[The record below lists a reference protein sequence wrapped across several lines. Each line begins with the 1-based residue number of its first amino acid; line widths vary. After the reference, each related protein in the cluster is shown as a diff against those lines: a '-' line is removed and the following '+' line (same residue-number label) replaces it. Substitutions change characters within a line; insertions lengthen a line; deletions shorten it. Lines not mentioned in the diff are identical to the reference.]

1 VVTAFD
7 LDGLVRLCRQNG
19 VWLQLIVRVGE
30 YLDHSTPFARV
41 HGGRIVGGNVE
52 RLLLVRNERTF
63 FQDPAFG
70 FRQLVDVAAR
80 ALSPAVNDPTT
91 AVQAIDRLTDAL
103 VLTGSSPDPTGLRVD
118 SEGQIRLQSRPRNFE
133 ELLILSMTEP
143 IRYGADAP
151 QVVRRLRAALAEL
164 ERTLPIERHAALA
177 RQRQLLDAAV
187 DSALPPAL
195 TVVASVPDRMGL
207 G

>member
-1 VVTAFD
+1 LT
-7 LDGLVRLCRQNG
+7 
-19 VWLQLIVRVGE
+19 IRVGE
-30 YLDHSTPFARV
+30 YLDHGTPFALV
-41 HGGRIVGGNVE
+41 HANRLDGAGVQ

-91 AVQAIDRLTDAL
+91 AAQAIDRISDAL
-103 VLTGSSPDPTGLRVD
+103 VLTGRSPDPSGFRID
-118 SEGQIRLQSRPRNFE
+118 SEGQVRLQWRFRNFD

-164 ERTLPIERHAALA
+164 ERTLPIQRHAALA
-177 RQRQLLDAAV
+177 SQREVL
-187 DSALPPAL
+187 DSAVELALPAAF
-195 TVVASVPDRMGL
+195 ASIASIPDRMGL